1 MTSSTASHNGLT
13 FLGTRLSKSTE
24 VPKGTSPPNQNAT
37 SKAEGKT
44 VNVRASEKMLF
55 FLSQLKNEFGISMS
69 ESLRKGIGLFFLVKQ
84 EEKKGRRLA
93 FIDEANNV
101 VVEVHSL

>member
-1 MTSSTASHNGLT
+1 
-13 FLGTRLSKSTE
+13 
-24 VPKGTSPPNQNAT
+24 
-37 SKAEGKT
+37 
-44 VNVRASEKMLF
+44 MLF
-55 FLSQLKNEFGISMS
+55 FLSQLKSEFGISMS

>member
-1 MTSSTASHNGLT
+1 MTTLTAGSNGRASSKRAAVGTSS
-13 FLGTRLSKSTE
+13 
-24 VPKGTSPPNQNAT
+24 PNQNAT

-44 VNVRASEKMLF
+44 VNVRANEKMLF
-55 FLSQLKNEFGISMS
+55 FLSQLKSEFGISMS